1 MGVRTSGFTFAHSLA
16 LVFAA
21 LGITLY
27 VLSGAPERAL
37 AARERA
43 FGGIRE
49 GDLVFQDLACG
60 QRCSFIRR
68 VTESRYVHVGLVMI
82 EDGERVVYEAY
93 EPVGPTPL
101 VAWVGRGVNQ
111 ELAVY
116 RPDDELLAQL
126 PNARRELQ
134 RMRGRPYDGDYQW
147 DDARIYCSE
156 LVIKAFAGEGA
167 PPFVTPHTVRLGS
180 LRARVAQQTAG
191 RLTEDTLMV
200 TPRDLTESPRLT
212 RIVDELL
219 PR

>member
-82 EDGERVVYEAY
+82 EDGERVVCVEA
-93 EPVGPTPL
+93 
-101 VAWVGRGVNQ
+101 
-111 ELAVY
+111 LAS
-116 RPDDELLAQL
+116 DLAG
-126 PNARRELQ
+126 ARR
-134 RMRGRPYDGDYQW
+134 
-147 DDARIYCSE
+147 A
-156 LVIKAFAGEGA
+156 V
-167 PPFVTPHTVRLGS
+167 
-180 LRARVAQQTAG
+180 ARVAGGAFGPGAAVEIRELTATPLAHPG
-191 RLTEDTLMV
+191 GALRYVAYAMV
-200 TPRDLTESPRLT
+200 AQVSGSGAGDAAG
-212 RIVDELL
+212 
-219 PR
+219 